1 MLGINRENHHRR
13 RFARDRFGVTGLGG
27 GHHRRR
33 GGGRHHGRIFDHG
46 DLRFVVLR
54 LIADAPRHGYEIIK
68 EIEEK
73 LGGSYS
79 PSPGVVYPTLTLL
92 EELGYATVTTS
103 DGTKKLYAITSEGSA
118 HLAANKAAVD
128 AIFERIAEVRS
139 AHGDGPAPQIVRA
152 IENLRLAL
160 RLRLAQGPLTD
171 AQNHAVATAL
181 DAAAVAIER
190 S

>member
-1 MLGINRENHHRR
+1 MFGINKESHHRH
-13 RFARDRFGVTGLGG
+13 RFARGRFGYSSLGEG
-27 GHHRRR
+27 HRRHR
-33 GGGRHHGRIFDHG
+33 GGGRHRGRIFDHG
-46 DLRFVVLR
+46 DLRLVMLR

-103 DGTKKLYAITSEGSA
+103 DGTKKLYTITPEGSA
-118 HLAANKAAVD
+118 HLTANKAAVD

-152 IENLRLAL
+152 MENLRLAL

-171 AQNHAVATAL
+171 AQKHAVAAAL
-181 DAAAVAIER
+181 DAAAVAVER